1 MGPTLLLDKS
11 SFQALKSCE
20 MYKLTNYF
28 QWNIV
33 DILLVE
39 ICSDFL
45 KETKTASS
53 RNKAS
58 ILADKV
64 TSMDSVQNMNYIE
77 LCLANLCGCEVGMDC
92 RPIVKPTTINTLNH
106 GQRVALIDKT
116 VFGKMIHRWQR
127 GEFNKQ
133 EKDFANIW
141 KDIKDSAKANDYVKI
156 LQANHIIIPKST
168 TIDELRL
175 VVDQLLR
182 NTKMHYVFLDMFL
195 SYQDVD
201 KTIKYNIKKRLKQC
215 PYSLPKAAPYAFY
228 CLKVFLLFLGAY
240 KFDLLLEKKKDD
252 QIDLE
257 YLFYLPFCHVF
268 SSNDKFHMTLAPPL
282 MGKDQHF
289 LSGEDLKKGI
299 QEIESLPAHK
309 ETMNAKCTHI
319 PPMPKESIIRKVWIK
334 TKWLYN

>member
-11 SFQALKSCE
+11 AFHALKSCE
-20 MYKLTNYF
+20 MHKLTNYF

-33 DILLVE
+33 DILLKE
-39 ICSDFL
+39 ILCDFL

-53 RNKAS
+53 RNEAS

-64 TSMDSVQNMNYIE
+64 SQFDSVQNMNYIE
-77 LCLANLCGCEVGMDC
+77 LCLANLYGHEVLMDC
-92 RPIVKPTTINTLNH
+92 RPIVAPTTINTLED
-106 GQRVALIDKT
+106 GRRVALIDGTAFTKI
-116 VFGKMIHRWQR
+116 IHRWQR

-133 EKDFANIW
+133 DRDSANIW
-141 KDIKDSAKANDYVKI
+141 QDIKDSSKADNCVQF
-156 LQANHIIIPKST
+156 LQANHIIIPTST
-168 TIDELRL
+168 SIDELRI
-175 VVDQLLR
+175 VVDGLLR
-182 NTKMHYVFLDMFL
+182 NPKMQQVFLSMFL
-195 SYQDVD
+195 AYQDVD
-201 KTIKYNIKKRLKQC
+201 HTIKYNIKNRLKQC

-228 CLKVFLLFLGAY
+228 CLKVFVLFLGAY

-268 SSNDKFHMTLAPPL
+268 SSNDKFHRTLAPPL
-282 MGKDQHF
+282 MRKDHLF

-309 ETMNAKCTHI
+309 ETMNAKCVPI
-319 PPMPKESIIRKVWIK
+319 PPMPKESIIREVWLK
-334 TKWLYN
+334 TKWLYD